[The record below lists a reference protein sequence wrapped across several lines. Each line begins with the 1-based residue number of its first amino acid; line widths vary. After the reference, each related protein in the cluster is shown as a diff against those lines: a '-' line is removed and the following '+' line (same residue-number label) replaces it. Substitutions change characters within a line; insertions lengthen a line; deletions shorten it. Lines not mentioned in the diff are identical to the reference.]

1 MRHNQALLE
10 MTNVLKKI
18 SPDVKLGQDV
28 FVYDY
33 VNLYRRCKIQSH
45 SFICEGVTIEDEVM
59 ISHGEM
65 FINEPEPAAVN
76 VAGELKSEADW
87 SCVSTLVK
95 KGAAIGSNA
104 TILCGITIGER
115 ALVGAGAVVTKDVPP
130 DAIVAGTPAT
140 VLRGCT

>member
-1 MRHNQALLE
+1 

-18 SPDVKLGQDV
+18 S
-28 FVYDY
+28 
-33 VNLYRRCKIQSH
+33 RRCKIQSH

-87 SCVSTLVK
+87 SCVPTLVK

-140 VLRGCT
+140 VLRSRT